1 MEAVKAPSRMRP
13 VSGFCSL
20 KTESAFTAGWGTR
33 SKNLIWSTY
42 LVNIED
48 GGTGSALLRQE
59 IRLCQQ
65 DLSPLPFG
73 FLSIV
78 PQALTQV
85 LPSSQFAGFI
95 AGRMPG
101 SAYVTEPFMDL
112 WGAENI
118 SFDDEMPMSEEDP
131 RVTDQDEDGE
141 PGVTPTGHDARWNA
155 DLPGPSRSAHADPIR
170 R

>member
-1 MEAVKAPSRMRP
+1 MP
-13 VSGFCSL
+13 
-20 KTESAFTAGWGTR
+20 AGP
-33 SKNLIWSTY
+33 
-42 LVNIED
+42 E
-48 GGTGSALLRQE
+48 
-59 IRLCQQ
+59 
-65 DLSPLPFG
+65 PLPFG

-78 PQALTQV
+78 PQALTV

-101 SAYVTEPFMDL
+101 SAYVTGHFMDL

-141 PGVTPTGHDARWNA
+141 PGVTLPVTTPDGMPSARS
-155 DLPGPSRSAHADPIR
+155 SRSAHADQLEVK
-170 R
+170 